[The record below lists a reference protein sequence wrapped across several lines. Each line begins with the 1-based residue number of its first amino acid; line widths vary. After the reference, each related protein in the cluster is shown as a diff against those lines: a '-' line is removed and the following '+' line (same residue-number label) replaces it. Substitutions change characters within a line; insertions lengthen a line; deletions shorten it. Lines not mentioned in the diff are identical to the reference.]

1 MADHPSLPGLFHVPS
16 LAGQEAAYSLYSG
29 LWSPALALSEP
40 AVIKPVIV
48 SLVLI
53 ILSQLACAEKKP
65 VARILGKDISRE
77 DCLSPSSGIGS
88 PAVGLELLVAHAM
101 MDEFGKAEPIALTAD
116 DIKAYIARVAE
127 VRAKMAKSG
136 PKVNRQAAIKL
147 LSKMD
152 SNPNIDLGV
161 RGFLDDRDVD
171 MRFTAYECLR
181 RRRDSSVRVY
191 PLNGRFK
198 LEMVDARKPLIY
210 LTQTGDPRIVIFG
223 DNTELLRP
231 MSANIWNG
239 RLLMRAD
246 MNDPNVQIFYRS
258 TPTTNPTIDNVPAK
272 LSTLTSFMARP
283 VGPRGAD
290 AGIAL
295 PYSETIN
302 ALHTLWNAGYIP
314 GDFKGEQDRLLAA
327 IMKEETRATP
337 VERPEFPSEESVTDA
352 LVTRP
357 TESPTKELE
366 NKPKIMDTVPR

>member
-1 MADHPSLPGLFHVPS
+1 MAALEAGAKLNDP
-16 LAGQEAAYSLYSG
+16 LAV
-29 LWSPALALSEP
+29 PAL
-40 AVIKPVIV
+40 
-48 SLVLI
+48 
-53 ILSQLACAEKKP
+53 
-65 VARILGKDISRE
+65 
-77 DCLSPSSGIGS
+77 
-88 PAVGLELLVAHAM
+88 LE
-101 MDEFGKAEPIALTAD
+101 
-116 DIKAYIARVAE
+116 
-127 VRAKMAKSG
+127 MAKSG

-295 PYSETIN
+295 TYSETIN